1 MVDVPVGQ
9 IAFVQIML
17 SVIAV
22 QVVPCA
28 QKVSRGVTPGCLAF
42 QRGDM
47 VLDGVHHLVNVI
59 MAAKGLV
66 HIVGNQ
72 LNGQVAGNAPHA
84 HQAAVH
90 SGIAAQ
96 VLVQKFLRQAERERH
111 VLMQVQPHAD
121 IRGQV
126 VVHQADDA
134 L

>member
-17 SVIAV
+17 GVIAV

-28 QKVSRGVTPGCLAF
+28 QEVSRGVTPGCLAF

-72 LNGQVAGNAPHA
+72 LNGQVAGNAPH
-84 HQAAVH
+84 
-90 SGIAAQ
+90 

-121 IRGQV
+121 IRG
-126 VVHQADDA
+126 
-134 L
+134 